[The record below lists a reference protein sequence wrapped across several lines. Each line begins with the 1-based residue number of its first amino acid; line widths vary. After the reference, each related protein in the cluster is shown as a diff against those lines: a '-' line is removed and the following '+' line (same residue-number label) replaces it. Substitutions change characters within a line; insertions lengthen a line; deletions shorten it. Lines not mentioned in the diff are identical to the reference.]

1 MSPEDRELLQR
12 SVELAEENND
22 ILRAIR
28 RSMRFARIMS
38 ILYWVVIIGSAIGA
52 FYLIQPYLDALSNIY
67 GGAKGGLGEFGDIID
82 SFNNLNK

>member
-22 ILRAIR
+22 ILRSIR

-38 ILYWVVIIGSAIGA
+38 IIYWVFIIGSAVGA
-52 FYLIQPYLDALSNIY
+52 YYLIQPYLEGVANLY
-67 GGAKGGLGEFGDIID
+67 GGAKTGFGDFSGIID
-82 SFNNLNK
+82 SFNDLNK